1 MDKRLLTLKESAQY
15 LGRSVYSMRTLVWA
29 GKVPVV
35 QDGRKY
41 WCDRADLDRYVDAN
55 KRMVA

>member
-1 MDKRLLTLKESAQY
+1 
-15 LGRSVYSMRTLVWA
+15 MRTLVWA

-41 WCDRADLDRYVDAN
+41 WCDHADLDRYIEAH
-55 KRMVA
+55 KGKVA